1 MTVVIRINEY
11 QNDTFVIQKY
21 SLNDTDTPLLLS
33 VSTGNMDSL
42 NETIERV
49 PNKTF
54 EMLDKVLKDLSKSNE
69 AVITYNV

>member
-11 QNDTFVIQKY
+11 QNDVFVIQKY
-21 SLNDTDTPLLLS
+21 SFNDSDTPLLLS
-33 VSTGNMDSL
+33 VNIGNMDSL

-54 EMLDKVLKDLSKSNE
+54 EMLDKVLKDLSNSNE
-69 AVITYNV
+69 AVITYYV